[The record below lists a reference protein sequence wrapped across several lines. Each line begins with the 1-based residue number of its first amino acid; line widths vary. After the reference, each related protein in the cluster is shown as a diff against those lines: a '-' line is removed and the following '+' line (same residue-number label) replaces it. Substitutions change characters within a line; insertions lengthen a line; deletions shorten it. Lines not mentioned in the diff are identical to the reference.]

1 MRLLCP
7 KCDAEYE
14 LADGIIPNTGR
25 DVQCSSCDTIWFV
38 KVNHTPLKSSA
49 IDPEVISILKQEAQR
64 ELAARNVETSTILE
78 PSETVNN
85 AKTTERSPRE
95 QTAHN
100 AENPSIQSNHLPPIQ
115 DVAAKSATPASTSA
129 TNPQLAPEDDVPP
142 LNNRQRG
149 ILTALTLLGALT
161 ALYVFAPE
169 ITEAFPNYTD
179 WVNSYIFW
187 IDDIRQWLQNNWHKI
202 LEYRQSFG

>member
-38 KVNHTPLKSSA
+38 EVNHAPLRSSD
-49 IDPEVISILKQEAQR
+49 IDPDVIRILQQEAQR
-64 ELAARNVETSTILE
+64 ELAARNVETSTTIE
-78 PSETVNN
+78 QSGTMSS
-85 AKTTERSPRE
+85 AIITERSSKE

-100 AENPSIQSNHLPPIQ
+100 AENPSIQSNQLPPIQ
-115 DVAAKSATPASTSA
+115 DVAAKLAKAESTLA
-129 TNPQLAPEDDVPP
+129 TNSQLAPEDDVPP

-187 IDDIRQWLQNNWHKI
+187 IDDIRQWLQNNWYKI
-202 LEYRQSFG
+202 LEYRQSFS

>member
-25 DVQCSSCDTIWFV
+25 DVQWSSCDTVWFV
-38 KVNHTPLKSSA
+38 EVNHAPLKNSA
-49 IDPEVISILKQEAQR
+49 IDPEIISILQQEAQR

-78 PSETVNN
+78 QPVTANP
-85 AKTTERSPRE
+85 AKTAASSSRV
-95 QTAHN
+95 QTVQN
-100 AENPSIQSNHLPPIQ
+100 AERPTINGNKLPPTE
-115 DVAAKSATPASTSA
+115 DVAKKSTKAASTSA
-129 TNPQLAPEDDVPP
+129 TNTQLAPEDDVPP

-187 IDDIRQWLQNNWHKI
+187 VDSIRQWLQNNWYRI

>member
-25 DVQCSSCDTIWFV
+25 DVQCSNCDTIWFV
-38 KVNHTPLKSSA
+38 EVSDAPLKSSA
-49 IDPEVISILKQEAQR
+49 IDPDVISILQQEAQR
-64 ELAARNVETSTILE
+64 ELAARNVETSTTLE
-78 PSETVNN
+78 PSGTVNA
-85 AKTTERSPRE
+85 AKTTESSPRE

-100 AENPSIQSNHLPPIQ
+100 AENPSIQSKQLLPIQ
-115 DVAAKSATPASTSA
+115 DVAAKLAKAESASA
-129 TNPQLAPEDDVPP
+129 KNPQLAPEDDVPP

-149 ILTALTLLGALT
+149 ILTAFTLLGALT

-187 IDDIRQWLQNNWHKI
+187 IDDIRQWLQNNWYEV
-202 LEYRQSFG
+202 LEYRQSFS

>member
-38 KVNHTPLKSSA
+38 EVNHTPLKSSA
-49 IDPEVISILKQEAQR
+49 IDPDVISILQQEAQR
-64 ELAARNVETSTILE
+64 ELAARNVETSTTLE
-78 PSETVNN
+78 PSGTVN
-85 AKTTERSPRE
+85 APKTIERSSRE
-95 QTAHN
+95 QTANN
-100 AENPSIQSNHLPPIQ
+100 AENPAIQSSHLPPIQ
-115 DVAAKSATPASTSA
+115 DVTAKSAKATSTSA
-129 TNPQLAPEDDVPP
+129 ANSQSAPEADVPP
-142 LNNRQRG
+142 LNSRQRG
-149 ILTALTLLGALT
+149 ILTVLTLLGALT

-187 IDDIRQWLQNNWHKI
+187 IDNMRQMLQDNWYKI

>member
-14 LADGIIPNTGR
+14 LADGIIPSSGR
-25 DVQCSSCDTIWFV
+25 DVQCSSCETIWLVEF
-38 KVNHTPLKSSA
+38 NHAPLKSSA
-49 IDPEVISILKQEAQR
+49 IDPDIISILQQEAQR

-78 PSETVNN
+78 PSGMVNAAET
-85 AKTTERSPRE
+85 AERSSRE
-95 QTAHN
+95 QFAHN
-100 AENPSIQSNHLPPIQ
+100 AENPSILSNHLPPIQ
-115 DVAAKSATPASTSA
+115 DAAEKSDKDAFTSA

-179 WVNSYIFW
+179 WVNFYIFW
-187 IDDIRQWLQNNWHKI
+187 IDDIRQWLQNSWHKI
-202 LEYRQSFG
+202 LDYRQSFG

>member
-14 LADGIIPNTGR
+14 LADGIIPNAGR

-38 KVNHTPLKSSA
+38 KVNHAPLKSSA
-49 IDPEVISILKQEAQR
+49 IDPDVISILQQEAQR
-64 ELAARNVETSTILE
+64 ELAARNVETSTTIE
-78 PSETVNN
+78 PSGTVNA
-85 AKTTERSPRE
+85 AKATERSFRE
-95 QTAHN
+95 QTPHN
-100 AENPSIQSNHLPPIQ
+100 AENPSTQSNHLPPIQ
-115 DVAAKSATPASTSA
+115 DVVAKSAKVASTSA

-187 IDDIRQWLQNNWHKI
+187 IDDIRQGLQNNWYKI